1 MYSLPVISIS
11 LLIYEMGI
19 KFSLYQMVSVRIKRA
34 DSHKELS
41 LVSDI
46 IYMQINVSN
55 YDKNNYPTIQISDC
69 FSLTLSSSADS
80 LV

>member
-1 MYSLPVISIS
+1 
-11 LLIYEMGI
+11 MGI

-55 YDKNNYPTIQISDC
+55 YDKNNYPTIQIADC
-69 FSLTLSSSADS
+69 FSLALSSSADS

>member
-1 MYSLPVISIS
+1 
-11 LLIYEMGI
+11 MGI

-46 IYMQINVSN
+46 IYVQINVSN

-69 FSLTLSSSADS
+69 FSLALSSSADS

>member
-55 YDKNNYPTIQISDC
+55 YDKNNYPTIQIADC
-69 FSLTLSSSADS
+69 FSLALSSSADS

>member
-1 MYSLPVISIS
+1 
-11 LLIYEMGI
+11 MGI

-46 IYMQINVSN
+46 IYVQINVSN
-55 YDKNNYPTIQISDC
+55 YDKNNYPHNSDFRLLFASTVFKC
-69 FSLTLSSSADS
+69 
-80 LV
+80 

>member
-1 MYSLPVISIS
+1 
-11 LLIYEMGI
+11 
-19 KFSLYQMVSVRIKRA
+19 MVSVRIKRA

-46 IYMQINVSN
+46 IYVQINVSN

-69 FSLTLSSSADS
+69 FSLARSSSADS